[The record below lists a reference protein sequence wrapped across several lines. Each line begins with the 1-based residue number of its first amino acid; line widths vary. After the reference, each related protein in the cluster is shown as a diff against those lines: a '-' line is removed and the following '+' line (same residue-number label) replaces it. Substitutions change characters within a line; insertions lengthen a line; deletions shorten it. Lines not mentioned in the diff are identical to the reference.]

1 MSSAARFLLEF
12 EATGDQEV
20 VSKIKA
26 VGEAGKQTATDL
38 ESLRGIEDPF
48 EPIATGADAAVAPI
62 EGVGTA
68 QRVAVT
74 PLGELGTARGRSN
87 IAY

>member
-48 EPIATGADAAVAPI
+48 EPIATGAD
-62 EGVGTA
+62 G
-68 QRVAVT
+68 QSHR
-74 PLGELGTARGRSN
+74 LRG
-87 IAY
+87 

>member
-20 VSKIKA
+20 VNKIKA
-26 VGEAGKQTATDL
+26 VGAAGKQTATDL

-48 EPIATGADAAVAPI
+48 EPIATGAESAVAPI

-68 QRVAVT
+68 AEGAVT
-74 PLGELGTARGRSN
+74 PLGELGTPQRRRSRPH
-87 IAY
+87 